1 MNIAIIEDQKAQRE
15 ALFQAVGDWLRSNLL
30 VLGV

>member
-15 ALFQAVGDWLRSNLL
+15 ALYQATQDWL
-30 VLGV
+30 